1 MQTRK
6 SGRKQTS
13 PMQLTGAL
21 LRQLRMNAKLTQ
33 CALAERLCVS
43 EETVAS
49 IEQGR
54 RSLVPEMA
62 EQLDRILGTGGVL
75 AVAVANLPGPE
86 PFPDRAKEFMRYERE
101 AIAISSYETGVIP
114 GLLQTEAYARAV
126 FHTAV
131 PAVGED
137 EIERRVSFRLGRQ
150 AVLHREPPITASFV
164 ISEPIVNSRIGGREV
179 MRDQVRHV
187 RTCADLPGVSIQVLP
202 HHCESHAGLSGPFV
216 LLETLDHRRL
226 AYTEAQRTSHLFT
239 DAEEVSILTWKYG
252 TLRMQALNA
261 EETKILLTQL
271 LGET

>member
-6 SGRKQTS
+6 NGKKQAS

-43 EETVAS
+43 EETIAS

-54 RSLVPEMA
+54 RSLMPDMA

-75 AVAVANLPGPE
+75 AVAVANLPGPQ
-86 PFPDRAKEFMRYERE
+86 PFPDRVKEFMRYERE

-216 LLETLDHRRL
+216 LLETPDHQRL